1 MSVKWLK
8 IFLAL
13 AAIVLAVIFPGFK
26 RGDAMVTA
34 DNFRSLHYYQDS
46 MNRSDCYSFFVYQ
59 YTSGLRFSCSY
70 IDQQKPEISYELE
83 DVLIQQSDIA
93 ELLAFLQTLPW
104 ERKSMLQKAADKLHA
119 ALTKDVIVLDGGS
132 SGLELCTQDEKVT
145 LPAGG
150 PYAAELWRL
159 LEALRFR
166 AEQAAKVS
174 RED

>member
-1 MSVKWLK
+1 MSSKWLK

-26 RGDAMVTA
+26 RGDAMVTPN
-34 DNFRSLHYYQDS
+34 NFRSLHYYQDS
-46 MNRSDCYSFFVYQ
+46 MDRSACYNFFVYQ
-59 YTSGLRFSCSY
+59 GTSGLRFSCSY

-83 DVLIQQSDIA
+83 DVPMQQADMV

-104 ERKSMLQKAADKLHA
+104 ERQSMLQKAADKLHA

-132 SGLELCTQDEKVT
+132 SSLELCTQDEKFT

-150 PYAAELWRL
+150 SYAAELWRL
-159 LEALRFR
+159 LDALRLR
-166 AEQAAKVS
+166 AEQAAKGS

>member
-46 MNRSDCYSFFVYQ
+46 MNRSDCYNFFVYQ

-70 IDQQKPEISYELE
+70 IDQHQPETSYELE
-83 DVLIQQSDIA
+83 DVSMQQEDIA
-93 ELLAFLQTLPW
+93 ELLEFLQTLPW

-119 ALTKDVIVLDGGS
+119 VLTKDVIVLDGGS
-132 SGLELCTQDEKVT
+132 SGLELCTQDEKFT
-145 LPAGG
+145 LPAGE

-159 LEALRFR
+159 LDALRFR
-166 AEQAAKVS
+166 AEQAAKGS

>member
-1 MSVKWLK
+1 MSAKWLK

-46 MNRSDCYSFFVYQ
+46 MNRSAYYNFFVYQ
-59 YTSGLRFSCSY
+59 GTNGLRFSCSY
-70 IDQQKPEISYELE
+70 IDHHKSETSYELE
-83 DVLIQQSDIA
+83 DVEIQQEDIA
-93 ELLAFLQTLPW
+93 ELLTFLQTLPW
-104 ERKSMLQKAADKLHA
+104 ERKSMLQKAASKLHA
-119 ALTKDVIVLDGGS
+119 VLTKEVIVLDGGS
-132 SGLELCTQDEKVT
+132 SGLELCTQDEKFT

-159 LEALRFR
+159 LDALRLS

-174 RED
+174 REE